1 MKRAAALI
9 AAAACLAA
17 PAFADPCDAATE
29 AATRAA
35 LEAATAAGKRT
46 TTVRVSC
53 DGAYRTFILHQRQD
67 KSGTTVSV
75 REIKGGAGKTGL
87 SGGVAGTSSGSMTKI
102 IRLGE

>member
-1 MKRAAALI
+1 MKRVAALF
-9 AAAACLAA
+9 AAAACFAA

-35 LEAATAAGKRT
+35 LEAAAAAGKHT

-53 DGAYRTFILHQRQD
+53 DGAYRTFILNQRQD

-75 REIKGGAGKTGL
+75 REIKGGASKSGL
-87 SGGVAGTSSGSMTKI
+87 SGGKYGASGSSMTKI
-102 IRLGE
+102 IRVGE